1 MNVQENHANHSA
13 LTTRG
18 LLAPAANNASP
29 GYLADI
35 RRFSLLEKEQEY
47 RLAKRWRDHG
57 DRKAADQIVTSHLRL
72 VAKIAMNYRGY
83 GLPLSEIISEGN
95 VGLMQAVNRF
105 EPEMGF
111 RFSTYAIWWIKASM
125 QDYILR
131 SWSLVKIGTT
141 ANQKKLFFR
150 LRSAKAKIAAL
161 DNVDLRPE
169 QVKAIATTLGVKDHE
184 VVDMNRRLGGDASL
198 NASIRD
204 EENSGEWLDYL
215 VDDSPSPEAII
226 VEHGEM
232 EQRREA
238 LIRAIGVLNT
248 RERRIFEA
256 RRLIDEPTTLD
267 DLAMEFNVS
276 RERVRQIEAR
286 AYEKVQIAARRSV
299 REKSERVT
307 MHA

>member
-1 MNVQENHANHSA
+1 
-13 LTTRG
+13 
-18 LLAPAANNASP
+18 
-29 GYLADI
+29 
-35 RRFSLLEKEQEY
+35 
-47 RLAKRWRDHG
+47 
-57 DRKAADQIVTSHLRL
+57 
-72 VAKIAMNYRGY
+72 
-83 GLPLSEIISEGN
+83 
-95 VGLMQAVNRF
+95 
-105 EPEMGF
+105 
-111 RFSTYAIWWIKASM
+111 
-125 QDYILR
+125 
-131 SWSLVKIGTT
+131 VKIGTT
-141 ANQKKLFFR
+141 ANQKKLFFK

-226 VEHGEM
+226 VEHSEM